1 MGNVWPGVADVSIH
15 FPHDA
20 NMLIAVEKRVFL
32 VSDDAASTAMGGLV
46 CLQAGM

>member
-20 NMLIAVEKRVFL
+20 NMFIAVEKRVFL

-46 CLQAGM
+46 CLQASM